1 MPFRREWLKRPLALV
16 FSRDGHGDFTAARG
30 DCGRGRLAHQLA
42 AVRGPPAVTPASAG
56 EKPGAPV
63 VHEPALNKSPQSF
76 EQLRVASV
84 KARSGAALELQAPYD
99 PFAFNAGHLGA
110 SPGSLRGPCPM
121 AAGGFR
127 PPRSALGILGRGGC
141 QVNRRPSAWGSR
153 VPAKETVS
161 EQSRPRVSRWG
172 GRAHV

>member
-1 MPFRREWLKRPLALV
+1 MPFWREWLKRPLALL

-63 VHEPALNKSPQSF
+63 VHEPPLNKSPQSF

-84 KARSGAALELQAPYD
+84 KERGFSGAAGPVRPLCFQCWS
-99 PFAFNAGHLGA
+99 LGA
-110 SPGSLRGPCPM
+110 SPGSLRGPCPV

-127 PPRSALGILGRGGC
+127 PPRSALGIPGRGGC
-141 QVNRRPSAWGSR
+141 QINRRPSAWGSR

-161 EQSRPRVSRWG
+161 EQPRPRVSRRE
-172 GRAHV
+172 GRARV